1 MLTAW
6 AAGKFVADAIA
17 PFVKKCGIAEKVNHR
32 KIIIPGAVAT
42 ISGDLDEELPD
53 WEVQI
58 GPREGAHIAPFLK
71 NLRTE
76 HILDGIHIDKMYKIN
91 SRPYKEYCVMV
102 ITIAESINIMSKT
115 IGPAMKERNAKPIQD
130 MAVAEAAAGADFLDV
145 NIGPARKGGAE
156 MMEWLVKTI
165 HEVVDLPL
173 SLDTTNLEAME
184 AGLKAHKKGGRP
196 IVNSV
201 SCQTDRIDLG
211 LDVVK
216 KYNALMVGLLWGNDG
231 MPRDVNERAALAVD
245 IIYKANEKGIPNE
258 DIFIDPIVTPISG
271 EINQV
276 LACTEFLGML
286 QDIAPGCKST
296 VGLSNVSNGAPDH
309 LGPF

>member
-1 MLTAW
+1 MI
-6 AAGKFVADAIA
+6 V
-17 PFVKKCGIAEKVNHR
+17 
-32 KIIIPGAVAT
+32 
-42 ISGDLDEELPD
+42 
-53 WEVQI
+53 
-58 GPREGAHIAPFLK
+58 
-71 NLRTE
+71 
-76 HILDGIHIDKMYKIN
+76 
-91 SRPYKEYCVMV
+91 
-102 ITIAESINIMSKT
+102 TIAESINIMSTT
-115 IGPAMKERNAKPIQD
+115 IGPAMKEKNAKPIQE
-130 MAVAEAAAGADFLDV
+130 MAVAEAEAGSDFLDV

-196 IVNSV
+196 LVNSV
-201 SCQTDRIDLG
+201 SCQADRVDPG
-211 LDVVK
+211 LDLVK
-216 KYNALMVGLLWGNDG
+216 KYGALMVGLLWGTDG
-231 MPRDVNERAALAVD
+231 MPRDVNERASLAVD

-258 DIFIDPIVTPISG
+258 DIFVDPIATPISG

-276 LACTEFLGML
+276 LACTEFMGML

-309 LGPF
+309 LRAYLNKPYVLMLQKQGLYSAIVDAYDKELMAVCKGEKPELDAIVVKLMDGETVDTSGLSEEAQQYVKTVNVLMGKSLYSDSWLDI